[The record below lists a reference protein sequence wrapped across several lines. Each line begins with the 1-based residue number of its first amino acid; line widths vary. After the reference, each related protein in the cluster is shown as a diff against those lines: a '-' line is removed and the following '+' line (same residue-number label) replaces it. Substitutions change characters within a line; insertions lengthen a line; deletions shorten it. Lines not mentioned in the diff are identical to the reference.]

1 MLSKHSGSGLC
12 PDDGQTAPY
21 RLSSGPNGRRRRRV
35 IDELPT
41 IQTLQ
46 AHPIYNSPD
55 SSKSDY
61 FSKGIRMSASEQ
73 PWANTEGNALND
85 KTNAKSSSLDN
96 LLLLLAVLL
105 FAGLCVTLVGII
117 PVLIMAVGAI
127 QAFRSGDVKN
137 MKVTARF
144 VQSLVILGTLI
155 FGFIGAYKQ
164 TDVDD
169 AATRVQAA
177 NTAYTPHINEGYM
190 QPYEFSTKLTPAE
203 QHEFSRVAD
212 ELWNAKDYYRRS
224 KEKRNQFLA
233 IAGGISS
240 IALIIEFLWIRPFTR
255 QLPAWQAARALKKR
269 MPRPRRNVSLDA
281 TPSRHIASRMN
292 SLSGASCART
302 G

>member
-1 MLSKHSGSGLC
+1 
-12 PDDGQTAPY
+12 
-21 RLSSGPNGRRRRRV
+21 
-35 IDELPT
+35 
-41 IQTLQ
+41 
-46 AHPIYNSPD
+46 
-55 SSKSDY
+55 
-61 FSKGIRMSASEQ
+61 MSASEQ

-144 VQSLVILGTLI
+144 VQSLVILGTWI

-177 NTAYTPHINEGYM
+177 NTAYAPHINEGYM

-203 QHEFSRVAD
+203 QHEFTRVAQ
-212 ELWNAKDYYRRS
+212 ELWNANDYYRRS
-224 KEKRNQFLA
+224 KEERNQFLA

-255 QLPAWQAARALKKR
+255 QLPAWQAARALKKTNAKTEKKR
-269 MPRPRRNVSLDA
+269 IIGRDSLAPYSVADELLKWGKLRQDGLINEDEYQEA
-281 TPSRHIASRMN
+281 RKNLLGSR
-292 SLSGASCART
+292 G